1 MVYTVT
7 LNPALDYILRL
18 PYVGSED
25 INRAET
31 AEILYGGKGINVS
44 LVLSRLG
51 VDNVALGFA
60 AGFTGNELERLL
72 QEDGYKTDFVHTA
85 EGNTRINVKLFAQE
99 QFDVNAPGPNV
110 TAEDV
115 DALYEKLDKLQEGDV
130 LILSG
135 AVPPNVPSNTYEEIL
150 KRLQGRGIRFVVD
163 ATGEGLLKVLPYKP
177 FLIKPNHHEISEL
190 FNDDVKSTDSDK
202 IVHYAKE
209 LQKMGAVNVLVSR
222 GGQGAT
228 LVDENG
234 DVFNLGIYEGGP
246 PVNNVGCG
254 DSMVGGFV
262 AGWERKQDYAYAFR
276 LGNSAGNAS
285 AYCDGIAQGEDIEK
299 LYDNYFSQQDL

>member
-31 AEILYGGKGINVS
+31 AQILYGGKGIYVS

-72 QEDGYKTDFVHTA
+72 REDGYKTDFVHTK
-85 EGNTRINVKLFAQE
+85 EGITRINVKIFAQE

-110 TAEDV
+110 TEEDV
-115 DALYEKLDKLQEGDV
+115 EALYEKLDKLTEGDV

-135 AVPPNVPSNTYEEIL
+135 AIPPNVPSNTYEEIL
-150 KRLQGRGIRFVVD
+150 KRLEGRGIRFVVD
-163 ATGEGLLKVLPYKP
+163 AEGEILLKALAYKP
-177 FLIKPNHHEISEL
+177 FLIKPNHHEISAI
-190 FNDDVKSTDSDK
+190 FNDDVKKTDDEK
-202 IVHYAKE
+202 IVKYAKE

-222 GGQGAT
+222 GGAGAT

-234 DVFNLGIYEGGP
+234 DVFTLGVYPGGP
-246 PVNNVGCG
+246 CVNNVGCG

-262 AGWERKQDYAYAFR
+262 AGYERKQDYDYAFR
-276 LGNSAGNAS
+276 LGSSAGNAT
-285 AYCDGIAQGEDIEK
+285 AYCDGIAQGEAIEEI
-299 LYDNYFSQQDL
+299 YNNYFSEQSM